1 MIRGK
6 VEVSGVED
14 GITYLEARIT
24 VNVAGRN
31 TNFRTETAIIDT
43 GFNGWLSLPESTI
56 KELGLTYLGQRPAV
70 QANGEA
76 QLFRIYGVLVSWD
89 GDQRAVLVHQ
99 AEGTPLVG
107 MGLLKGSRLTMDVQE
122 GGDVIIE
129 AILSR

>member
-6 VEVSGVED
+6 VEISGVED
-14 GITYLEARIT
+14 GITYLAARIA

-43 GFNGWLSLPESTI
+43 GFNGWLSLPENAI

-70 QANGEA
+70 QASGETR
-76 QLFRIYGVLVSWD
+76 LFRIYGVLVSWD

-129 AILSR
+129 AILNR